1 MEGKKM
7 KAKIRYLMVILFF
20 VSLLVEQLG
29 CAHTPR
35 HPSKEMTVR
44 STRES
49 EFNPPAEKGQGLRIA
64 KGILGG
70 QNGNLFWE
78 DRQQLIRLRAAK
90 EPSVRLQES
99 SLSRT
104 SEM

>member
-1 MEGKKM
+1 M
-7 KAKIRYLMVILFF
+7 KATMHYRMMILFF
-20 VSLLVEQLG
+20 VLLLVGGLG
-29 CAHTPR
+29 CAHTLR

-44 STRES
+44 STKES
-49 EFNPPAEKGQGLRIA
+49 EFNPPSEKGQGLRIA